1 MPLIKLQF
9 KPGINSDQTAYSGEG
24 SWYDCDKIRF
34 RTGYPQKIG
43 GWVKSTF
50 NTFIGTCRQ
59 LFSYATSYSDN
70 LMAVGTESKL
80 YLEDA
85 GGTYWDI
92 TPLRTTDPTFS
103 SPNTDNCVQTFI
115 GSKTVQINLGVPSEA
130 ATGSYVVISGVSG
143 TVGGIPASN
152 LNGNFLLTY
161 VGANSFSIQVA
172 TAASSNVS
180 AGGGTSIVTSFE
192 IAPGYSSTVAGYG
205 WGTSTWGRSTWGSGS
220 TTPVMLRQRDWW
232 YDQRDND
239 MICNIRYGAPYYWQR
254 GLVADP
260 TTALTTKAITLQQ
273 YATNNGY
280 NPNAVPSAT
289 IQMIVSQQ
297 DKHIL
302 AFGAVPFGST
312 DPALLDPLLIRW
324 ADQDNPGQWTPLAT
338 NTAGD
343 LHVSRGSRIVTVL
356 PVQGTMLVWTD
367 TTLYSLT
374 FLGTTDVFGLQPL
387 VSNVSIIS
395 PRAKIIASNVTY
407 WMGSGKFYAY
417 TGVVSTMGCTVRN
430 HVFNNMNYGQL
441 DQIVCGT
448 DEQWNE
454 VWWFYPSQ
462 NSNWNDSYVVFN
474 YTDNIWYYGS
484 MSRTAWLDAPLRG
497 SPQATSTGQNSTTGY
512 LYSHE
517 IGVDDDTLPM
527 TSFVLSDD
535 YDIGDGDQF
544 MLMKRII
551 PDMDFS
557 GSTATSPTVT
567 MQIQHRNFPGS
578 LPDSEDS
585 DSDSVVAVNVTAY
598 TKQLFIRARARQ
610 MALKIYSQDLGVQ
623 WSLGST
629 RIDARTDGRR

>member
-1 MPLIKLQF
+1 M
-9 KPGINSDQTAYSGEG
+9 
-24 SWYDCDKIRF
+24 
-34 RTGYPQKIG
+34 
-43 GWVKSTF
+43 
-50 NTFIGTCRQ
+50 
-59 LFSYATSYSDN
+59 
-70 LMAVGTESKL
+70 
-80 YLEDA
+80 
-85 GGTYWDI
+85 
-92 TPLRTTDPTFS
+92 
-103 SPNTDNCVQTFI
+103 
-115 GSKTVQINLGVPSEA
+115 
-130 ATGSYVVISGVSG
+130 
-143 TVGGIPASN
+143 
-152 LNGNFLLTY
+152 
-161 VGANSFSIQVA
+161 
-172 TAASSNVS
+172 
-180 AGGGTSIVTSFE
+180 
-192 IAPGYSSTVAGYG
+192 
-205 WGTSTWGRSTWGSGS
+205 
-220 TTPVMLRQRDWW
+220 
-232 YDQRDND
+232 
-239 MICNIRYGAPYYWQR
+239 
-254 GLVADP
+254 
-260 TTALTTKAITLQQ
+260 
-273 YATNNGY
+273 
-280 NPNAVPSAT
+280 
-289 IQMIVSQQ
+289 
-297 DKHIL
+297 
-302 AFGAVPFGST
+302 
-312 DPALLDPLLIRW
+312 
-324 ADQDNPGQWTPLAT
+324 
-338 NTAGD
+338 
-343 LHVSRGSRIVTVL
+343 
-356 PVQGTMLVWTD
+356 
-367 TTLYSLT
+367 
-374 FLGTTDVFGLQPL
+374 
-387 VSNVSIIS
+387 
-395 PRAKIIASNVTY
+395 ASNVTY
-407 WMGSGKFYAY
+407 WMGNGKFYAY

-517 IGVDDDTLPM
+517 VGVDDDTLPM

-623 WSLGST
+623 WSVGST
-629 RIDARTDGRR
+629 RIDARTDGKR